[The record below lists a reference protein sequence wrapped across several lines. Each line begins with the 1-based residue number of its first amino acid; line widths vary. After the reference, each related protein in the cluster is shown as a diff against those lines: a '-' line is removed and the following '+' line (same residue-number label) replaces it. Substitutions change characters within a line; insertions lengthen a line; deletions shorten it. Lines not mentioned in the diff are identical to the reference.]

1 MILQDTETFMTMVF
15 LGTLAAFILFT
26 YLFIYLLAKVKR
38 DEIDLN
44 AKLE

>member
-1 MILQDTETFMTMVF
+1 MIFQNTETTMTMLF
-15 LGTLAAFILFT
+15 LGTLAAFIVFT
-26 YLFIYLLAKVKR
+26 YLFIYLLAKVKK